1 MRSVLLAILVASAG
15 CHGSKASNPA
25 WPAPST
31 TADDGGESLAPRQ
44 TSVAAAVEKSADDK
58 NDDEDDKP
66 AATDA
71 KPAAATDIKEITP
84 EPQPG
89 VTTDEPIITDEL
101 IIEIEDD

>member
-58 NDDEDDKP
+58 NDDDEDKP

-71 KPAAATDIKEITP
+71 KPAAASDIKEITP
-84 EPQPG
+84 TPQTGTPD
-89 VTTDEPIITDEL
+89 DEPIITDEL
-101 IIEIEDD
+101 IIEIEE